1 MADFDQGSTY
11 ADFDPDL
18 DTVAA
23 YGIGAL
29 IAGKVIAKTGFF
41 VMALLFLKKFAV
53 VFIMGLVL
61 LLKRLFKD
69 KKTPSNP
76 QD

>member
-1 MADFDQGSTY
+1 
-11 ADFDPDL
+11 
-18 DTVAA
+18 
-23 YGIGAL
+23 
-29 IAGKVIAKTGFF
+29 
-41 VMALLFLKKFAV
+41 MALVFLKKFGV